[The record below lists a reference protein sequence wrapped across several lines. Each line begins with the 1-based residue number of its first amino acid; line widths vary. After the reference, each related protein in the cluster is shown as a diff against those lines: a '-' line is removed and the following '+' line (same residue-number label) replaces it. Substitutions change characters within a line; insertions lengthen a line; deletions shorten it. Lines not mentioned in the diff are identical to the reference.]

1 VIRERLKRALLAGL
15 HARALRRPAG
25 ALARD
30 AVFVCPHPDDETLGC
45 GGTIVQ
51 KRRAGARCTIV
62 YLTDGAKNGTFP
74 PAELAAR
81 RKAEALAA
89 AAVLGV
95 AAGAVLFLDYPDGA
109 LARHEPDAVRR
120 VAEMLATVPFDEAYV
135 PYARDPHADHAAAAR
150 IALAALRRIG
160 RPAETFEYPVWLW
173 YRWPFVPMRR
183 TTPGGRVLD
192 VALGALA
199 AWRLRGFGAAV
210 DVRDAL
216 DVKRAA
222 LDQHVSQ
229 MRAGKAG
236 DAARLLW
243 QAGDGEWLALFFH
256 ELELYRRSRAC

>member
-1 VIRERLKRALLAGL
+1 MIRERLKRALLAGL

-62 YLTDGAKNGTFP
+62 YLT
-74 PAELAAR
+74 
-81 RKAEALAA
+81 
-89 AAVLGV
+89 
-95 AAGAVLFLDYPDGA
+95 DGA